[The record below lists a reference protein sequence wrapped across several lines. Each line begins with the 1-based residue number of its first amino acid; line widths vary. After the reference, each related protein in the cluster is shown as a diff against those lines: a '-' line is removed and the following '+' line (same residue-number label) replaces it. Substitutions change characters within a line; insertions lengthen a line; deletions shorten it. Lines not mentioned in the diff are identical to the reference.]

1 MIRYSGDTGEATLRS
16 RWQDEAGRPVI
27 VHVEAAS

>member
-1 MIRYSGDTGEATLRS
+1 MIRYSGDTGRLSRS

-27 VHVEAAS
+27 VQVEAAT